1 MADQTLDQL
10 CINTIRFLAVDS
22 VQKAK
27 SGHPGAPL
35 GQAPMAYALWDRF
48 LSHNPTDPTWFNRD
62 RFVLSP
68 GHASALLY
76 SLLHL
81 TGYDLPMDELKQFR
95 QWGSKTPGHP
105 EYGVTPGVEAT
116 TGPLGQGF
124 GNAVGM
130 ALAERWVAS
139 RFNQPGHE
147 IIDHHTYAIVSDG
160 DLQEG
165 ITSEAAS
172 MAGTLGL
179 GKLIVLYDDNEISIE
194 GSTDITFGENVAQ
207 RFQAYGW
214 HTIGPIDGTD
224 IGEISSALTAA
235 KSETGKPTLIVCCT
249 VIGYGSPNKAGTA
262 SAHGDPLGDEEVS
275 LTKENLNWESSEPF
289 AVPQEAGLHL
299 GLAVERGKVK
309 QAEWNAAL
317 SEYREAFPDEAH
329 QLDDALS
336 GKLPANW
343 EDGLNGL
350 FEDAGPIA
358 TRSASGVV
366 MNAISRSVPAF
377 IGGSADLAPSTR
389 TLLDGQGDIGPGD
402 YSGHNLHFGVR
413 EHAMGA
419 VANGLALH
427 GGAIPYTATFLVFSD
442 YMRPSIRLGALMGRQ
457 VIYVFTHDSIGVGED
472 GPTHQPIEHLM
483 ALREIPGLVVSRP
496 ADATETV
503 EVWRAAISR
512 QDGPTVMAFTRQNL
526 PVLDRSI
533 LKPASGVLKG
543 GYTLW
548 ESGDS
553 PQVVI
558 IATGSEV
565 HIALE
570 AGQTLERE
578 DIAARVVSMPSWEL
592 FDDQPKDYR
601 DQVLPPSLRARVS
614 VEAGATKGWERYV
627 GLDGATVGMN
637 NYGASAPAGV
647 LYEKFGITAERVVEE
662 ARKLV
667 SGAS

>member
-1 MADQTLDQL
+1 
-10 CINTIRFLAVDS
+10 
-22 VQKAK
+22 
-27 SGHPGAPL
+27 
-35 GQAPMAYALWDRF
+35 MAYALWDRF
-48 LSHNPTDPTWFNRD
+48 LSHNPADPTWPNRD

-81 TGYDLPMDELKQFR
+81 TGYDLSMDELKQFR

-130 ALAERWVAS
+130 ALAERWLAS
-139 RFNQPGHE
+139 RFNRAGHE

-179 GKLIVLYDDNEISIE
+179 GKLVMLYDDNQISIE
-194 GSTDITFGENVAQ
+194 GNTDITFRENVGQ

-214 HTIGPIDGTD
+214 HVISNVDGND
-224 IGEISSALTAA
+224 IEAVSTAIATA
-235 KSETGKPTLIVCCT
+235 KAESEKPSLIVCTT

-262 SAHGDPLGDEEVS
+262 SAHGDPLGDDEVS
-275 LTKENLNWESSEPF
+275 LTKENLKWEPTESF
-289 AVPQEAGLHL
+289 FVPAEAGVHL
-299 GLAVERGKVK
+299 GRAFEKGTAR
-309 QAEWNAAL
+309 QAEWDSAF
-317 SEYREAFPDEAH
+317 SEFREAFPEEA
-329 QLDDALS
+329 QELDNALQ
-336 GKLPANW
+336 GRLPAGW
-343 EDGLNGL
+343 ETGLDGM
-350 FEDAGPIA
+350 FENSDPIA
-358 TRSASGVV
+358 TRSASSQV
-366 MNAISRSVPAF
+366 MNAISKGLPSF

-389 TLLDGQGDIGPGD
+389 THLDDRGEIGGGAF
-402 YSGHNLHFGVR
+402 SGHNLHFGVR

-419 VANGLALH
+419 VANGMALH

-442 YMRPSIRLGALMGRQ
+442 YMRPAIRLGALMGQQ
-457 VIYVFTHDSIGVGED
+457 VIYVFSHDSIGVGED

-483 ALREIPGLVVSRP
+483 SLREIPGLVVSRP

-503 EVWRAAISR
+503 EAWRAAVIR
-512 QDGPTVMAFTRQNL
+512 QDGPTAIAFTRQNL
-526 PVLDRSI
+526 PVLDRSK
-533 LKPASGVLKG
+533 LSSASGVLNG

-548 ESGDS
+548 ESNDS
-553 PQVVI
+553 PEVVL

-570 AGQTLERE
+570 AGQALEN
-578 DIAARVVSMPSWEL
+578 DGISSRVVSMPSWEI
-592 FDDQPKDYR
+592 FDDQPQEYR

-614 VEAGATKGWERYV
+614 VEAGTTKGWERYV
-627 GLDGATVGMN
+627 GLDGASVGMN
-637 NYGASAPAGV
+637 SYGASAPAAV
-647 LYEKFGITAERVVEE
+647 LYENFGVTAEAVAKE
-662 ARKLV
+662 ARNLV
-667 SGAS
+667 NVNR

>member
-1 MADQTLDQL
+1 
-10 CINTIRFLAVDS
+10 
-22 VQKAK
+22 
-27 SGHPGAPL
+27 
-35 GQAPMAYALWDRF
+35 MAYALWDRF
-48 LSHNPTDPTWFNRD
+48 LKHNPADPTWPNRD
-62 RFVLSP
+62 RFVLSC

-81 TGYDLPMDELKQFR
+81 TGYNLPMDELKQFR

-105 EYGVTPGVEAT
+105 EHGLTPGVEAT

-130 ALAERWVAS
+130 ALAERWLAGQYN
-139 RFNQPGHE
+139 RPGHE
-147 IIDHHTYAIVSDG
+147 IIDHHTYALVSDG

-165 ITSEAAS
+165 IASEAAS

-179 GKLIVLYDDNEISIE
+179 GKLIMLYDDNDISIE
-194 GSTDITFGENVAQ
+194 GDTDITFGENVAQ

-214 HTIGPIDGTD
+214 HVIGPIEGMDV
-224 IGEISSALTAA
+224 EAVSSALTAA
-235 KSETGKPTLIVCCT
+235 KAETGKPSIIVCRT
-249 VIGYGSPNKAGTA
+249 VIGYGSPNKAGKG
-262 SAHGDPLGDEEVS
+262 SAHGDPLGEEEVV
-275 LTKENLNWESSEPF
+275 LAKENLKWAPSDAFSIP
-289 AVPQEAGLHL
+289 AEAGAHL
-299 GLAVERGKVK
+299 GLASGRGDVK
-309 QAEWNAAL
+309 QAEWNAAF
-317 SEYREAFPDEAH
+317 SEYREAFPEDAQ
-329 QLDDALS
+329 QLDDALR
-336 GKLPANW
+336 GKLPAGW

-350 FEDAGPIA
+350 FDKPDPIA
-358 TRSASGVV
+358 TRSASNVV
-366 MNAISRSVPAF
+366 MNAISKNVPAF

-389 TLLDGQGDIGPGD
+389 TILDDRGHIGNGEF
-402 YSGHNLHFGVR
+402 SGHNLHFGVR

-419 VANGLALH
+419 VANGIALH

-442 YMRPSIRLGALMGRQ
+442 YMRPSIRLGAIMGQQ

-503 EVWRAAISR
+503 EVWRGAMAR

-526 PVLDRSI
+526 PVLDRSV
-533 LKPASGVLKG
+533 LSPASGVLKG
-543 GYTLW
+543 GYILW

-558 IATGSEV
+558 MATGSEV

-570 AGQTLERE
+570 AGQALDSEG
-578 DIAARVVSMPSWEL
+578 IAARVVSMPSWEV
-592 FDDQPKDYR
+592 FDEQPKEYR
-601 DQVLPPSLRARVS
+601 DSVLPPSLRARVS
-614 VEAGATKGWERYV
+614 VEAGTTMGWERYV
-627 GLDGATVGMN
+627 GLDGASVGMSG
-637 NYGASAPAGV
+637 YGASAPAAV
-647 LYEKFGITAERVVEE
+647 LYENFDITAKRVADE

-667 SGAS
+667 NGAG

>member
-1 MADQTLDQL
+1 LADQALDQL

-35 GQAPMAYALWDRF
+35 GAAPMAYALWDRF
-48 LSHNPTDPTWFNRD
+48 LKHNPNDPTWPNRD
-62 RFVLSP
+62 RFVLSC

-105 EYGVTPGVEAT
+105 EHGLTPGVEAT

-130 ALAERWVAS
+130 ALAERWLAGQYN
-139 RFNQPGHE
+139 RPGYE

-165 ITSEAAS
+165 IASEAAS

-179 GKLIVLYDDNEISIE
+179 GKLIMLYDDNDISIE
-194 GSTDITFGENVAQ
+194 GDTDITFRENVVE

-214 HTIGPIDGTD
+214 HVIGPIEGMDVENVAT
-224 IGEISSALTAA
+224 ALTAA
-235 KSETGKPTLIVCCT
+235 KTETGKPSIIVCRT
-249 VIGYGSPNKAGTA
+249 VIGYGSPNKAGKG
-262 SAHGDPLGDEEVS
+262 SAHGDPLGEEEVG
-275 LTKENLNWESSEPF
+275 LTKEALGWAAQDAFS
-289 AVPQEAGLHL
+289 VPAEAGAHL
-299 GLAVERGKVK
+299 GQATERGKAK
-309 QAEWNAAL
+309 QAEWNAAF
-317 SEYREAFPDEAH
+317 SEYREAFPEDAQ
-329 QLDDALS
+329 QLDDALR
-336 GKLPANW
+336 GKLPSGW

-350 FEDAGPIA
+350 FDKPDPIA

-366 MNAISRSVPAF
+366 MNAISKAVPAF

-389 TLLDGQGDIGPGD
+389 TILDD
-402 YSGHNLHFGVR
+402 SGHIGNGEFSGNNLHFGVR

-419 VANGLALH
+419 VANGISLH

-442 YMRPSIRLGALMGRQ
+442 YMRPSIRLGALMGKQ

-503 EVWRAAISR
+503 EVWRAAMSR

-526 PVLDRSI
+526 PVLDRST
-533 LKPASGVLKG
+533 LSPASGVLNG
-543 GYTLW
+543 AYILW

-558 IATGSEV
+558 MATGSEV

-570 AGQTLERE
+570 AGLALESE
-578 DIAARVVSMPSWEL
+578 GIAARVVSMPSWEV
-592 FDDQPKDYR
+592 FDEQPKEYR
-601 DQVLPPSLRARVS
+601 DSVLPPALRARVS
-614 VEAGATKGWERYV
+614 VEAGTTKGWERYV
-627 GLDGATVGMN
+627 GLDGASVGMSG
-637 NYGASAPAGV
+637 YGASAPAAV
-647 LYEKFGITAERVVEE
+647 LYENFDITAKRVAQE

-667 SGAS
+667 NGTS

>member
-1 MADQTLDQL
+1 MADQALDQL
-10 CINTIRFLAVDS
+10 CVNTIRFLAVDT

-27 SGHPGAPL
+27 SGHPGAPM
-35 GQAPMAYALWDRF
+35 GQAALAYALWDRF
-48 LSHNPTDPTWFNRD
+48 LSHNPADPTWPNRD
-62 RFVLSP
+62 RFVLSC

-81 TGYDLPMDELKQFR
+81 NGYDLPMDELKQFR

-105 EYGVTPGVEAT
+105 EHGLTPGVEAT

-130 ALAERWVAS
+130 ALAERWLAS
-139 RFNQPGHE
+139 RFNKPGHE

-165 ITSEAAS
+165 IASEAAS

-179 GKLIVLYDDNEISIE
+179 NKLIMLYDDNEISIE
-194 GSTDITFGENVAQ
+194 GNTDITFRENVGE
-207 RFQAYGW
+207 RFRAYGW
-214 HTIGPIDGTD
+214 NVIGPIDGMDVEAVST
-224 IGEISSALTAA
+224 ALTAA
-235 KSETGKPTLIVCCT
+235 KTGTSKPTIIVSTT
-249 VIGYGSPNKAGTA
+249 VIGYGSPNKAGKG
-262 SAHGDPLGDEEVS
+262 SAHGDPLGEEEVT
-275 LTKENLNWESSEPF
+275 LAKENLKWEYAEPF
-289 AVPQEAGLHL
+289 TIPAEAQVHFRQTS
-299 GLAVERGKVK
+299 EQGKAK
-309 QAEWNAAL
+309 QDEWNAAF
-317 SEYREAFPDEAH
+317 SEYREAFPKEAQ
-329 QLDDALS
+329 QLDYSLR
-336 GKLPANW
+336 GQLPAGW

-350 FEDAGPIA
+350 FEKADPIA

-366 MNAISRSVPAF
+366 MNAISKGVPAF

-442 YMRPSIRLGALMGRQ
+442 YMRGSIRLGALMGQQ

-503 EVWRAAISR
+503 EVWRAAMNR

-526 PVLDRSI
+526 PVLDRSK
-533 LKPASGVLKG
+533 LGPASGVLKG

-548 ESGDS
+548 ESGNS

-570 AGQTLERE
+570 AGQTLESE
-578 DIAARVVSMPSWEL
+578 GIAARVVSMPSWEL

-601 DQVLPPSLRARVS
+601 DQILPPSVRARVS
-614 VEAGATKGWERYV
+614 VEAGTTKGWERYV
-627 GLDGATVGMN
+627 GLDGASVGMSG
-637 NYGASAPAGV
+637 YGASAPAGE
-647 LYEKFGITAERVVEE
+647 LYEKFGITAERVAEE
-662 ARKLV
+662 ARNLV
-667 SGAS
+667 NGGS

>member
-1 MADQTLDQL
+1 
-10 CINTIRFLAVDS
+10 
-22 VQKAK
+22 
-27 SGHPGAPL
+27 
-35 GQAPMAYALWDRF
+35 
-48 LSHNPTDPTWFNRD
+48 
-62 RFVLSP
+62 
-68 GHASALLY
+68 
-76 SLLHL
+76 
-81 TGYDLPMDELKQFR
+81 
-95 QWGSKTPGHP
+95 
-105 EYGVTPGVEAT
+105 
-116 TGPLGQGF
+116 
-124 GNAVGM
+124 
-130 ALAERWVAS
+130 
-139 RFNQPGHE
+139 
-147 IIDHHTYAIVSDG
+147 
-160 DLQEG
+160 
-165 ITSEAAS
+165 
-172 MAGTLGL
+172 
-179 GKLIVLYDDNEISIE
+179 
-194 GSTDITFGENVAQ
+194 
-207 RFQAYGW
+207 
-214 HTIGPIDGTD
+214 
-224 IGEISSALTAA
+224 
-235 KSETGKPTLIVCCT
+235 
-249 VIGYGSPNKAGTA
+249 
-262 SAHGDPLGDEEVS
+262 
-275 LTKENLNWESSEPF
+275 
-289 AVPQEAGLHL
+289 
-299 GLAVERGKVK
+299 
-309 QAEWNAAL
+309 
-317 SEYREAFPDEAH
+317 
-329 QLDDALS
+329 
-336 GKLPANW
+336 
-343 EDGLNGL
+343 
-350 FEDAGPIA
+350 
-358 TRSASGVV
+358 
-366 MNAISRSVPAF
+366 
-377 IGGSADLAPSTR
+377 
-389 TLLDGQGDIGPGD
+389 
-402 YSGHNLHFGVR
+402 
-413 EHAMGA
+413 
-419 VANGLALH
+419 
-427 GGAIPYTATFLVFSD
+427 
-442 YMRPSIRLGALMGRQ
+442 MGRQ

-667 SGAS
+667 NGAS